1 MSNAAENL
9 KGRAKE
15 AAGSVTGNDRMKR
28 EGKVDQASASV
39 KDKLEGAVSR
49 VEEGVEKAK
58 DGIED
63 RIHRK

>member
-15 AAGSVTGNDRMKR
+15 AAGSVTGDDHMRR
-28 EGKVDQASASV
+28 EGKVDQASANI
-39 KDKLEGAVSR
+39 KDKLESVVDR

-58 DGIED
+58 DGVED
-63 RIHRK
+63 KIHRK